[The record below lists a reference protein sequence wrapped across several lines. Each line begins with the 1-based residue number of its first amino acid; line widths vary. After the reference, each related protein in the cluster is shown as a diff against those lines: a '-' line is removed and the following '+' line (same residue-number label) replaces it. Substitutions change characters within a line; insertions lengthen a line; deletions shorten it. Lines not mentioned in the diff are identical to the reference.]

1 MNMFPLGDNACPRQ
15 SAKDN
20 CDKHVIKI
28 ITEITQMATSAAIR
42 HNATTDMLPLTKAGN
57 PHRGGYHNH
66 PMTRWIGDSR
76 ENYLWAIEHGSALCV
91 EYTNRY
97 GKTHFCTDSICNT
110 LLGLAY
116 LIPSFGMTTMPQ
128 CMPEEYKVE
137 GDVVTAYR
145 NYYMAEKRY
154 MATWKECR
162 GKPSWWHERDFL
174 YGVKFQG
181 V

>member
-28 ITEITQMATSAAIR
+28 ITEITQMATSACIR
-42 HNATTDMLPLTKAGN
+42 HGATPDMLPLTKAGN

-66 PMTRWIGDSR
+66 PMTR
-76 ENYLWAIEHGSALCV
+76 
-91 EYTNRY
+91 Y

-110 LLGLAY
+110 LLGLSY
-116 LIPSFGMTTMPQ
+116 LIPDEGIMTTMPQ

-137 GDVVTAYR
+137 GDVVKAYR
-145 NYYMAEKRY
+145 NYYMGEKRY
-154 MATWKECR
+154 MATWKT
-162 GKPSWWHERDFL
+162 KVPTWWHERDFL

-181 V
+181 A